1 MAICD
6 VSELLSLVEVKARFE
21 GVQIKGLNKSF
32 YIKDKAPRK
41 ECPHTSGSC
50 LLVDI
55 KCGHVSTES
64 NNLFYSV

>member
-32 YIKDKAPRK
+32 YIKSKTPRK
-41 ECPHTSGSC
+41 ECPHSSGS
-50 LLVDI
+50 V
-55 KCGHVSTES
+55 
-64 NNLFYSV
+64 NY

>member
-32 YIKDKAPRK
+32 YIKSKTPIK

-50 LLVDI
+50 LLLNEKYDQ
-55 KCGHVSTES
+55 
-64 NNLFYSV
+64 